1 MFDQKKLKELC
12 PLRTWVEEQ
21 VYTIRIN
28 KGAETKFIIRLTP
41 KDTRLDFIFRL
52 SDFQD
57 HYIKYNPHDVDYKA
71 EYFTVKQVVERSV
84 HELMLY
90 KERVYQLVYGI
101 EGLIDQ
107 GFDVTSDLDALVNHL
122 GERKLSTEYS
132 QKWAE
137 YIAYIDVHYN
147 PSKKRENDEDS
158 RWHE

>member
-1 MFDQKKLKELC
+1 MFDPKKLKELC

-90 KERVYQLVYGI
+90 KERVYQLVYNI
-101 EGLIDQ
+101 EGSIDL
-107 GFDVTSDLDALVNHL
+107 GRDVSSLLDDLSLHL
-122 GERKLSTEYS
+122 SERKLSPEYA
-132 QKWAE
+132 QRWAE
-137 YIAYIDVHYN
+137 YLAYIDVNYN

-158 RWHE
+158 RWRD